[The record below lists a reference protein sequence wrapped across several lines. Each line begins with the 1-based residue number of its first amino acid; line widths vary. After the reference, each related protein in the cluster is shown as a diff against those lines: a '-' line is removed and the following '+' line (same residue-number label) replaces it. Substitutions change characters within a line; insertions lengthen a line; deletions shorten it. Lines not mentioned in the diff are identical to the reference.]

1 VNGEARSAEAR
12 LLTVRG
18 LTKRFP
24 GILALDSVDFDLAG
38 GEVHSLLGENGAGKS
53 TLVKCVTGAHAPDEG
68 TIAIDG
74 RPVRFRN
81 TADAAAGGIGAV
93 YQELA
98 LVPQLSV
105 ARNLLLGREPLSCS
119 RIGRALKV
127 VNRGRLNVEARRALD
142 MFGLT
147 DYVDRPVGTLGIAR
161 GQLTEIARAVSS
173 GARILLLDEPTSS
186 LTPAERDKLFE
197 HLRRLT
203 GTGVGII
210 YVSHRLEEILTIAD
224 RCTIL
229 RDGRRVATLGSH
241 ELSAERMIEH
251 MTGNPAGWSAEE
263 EAIRGGDTER
273 EVVLEVRRLTR
284 RPAFQDISFQVHE
297 GEIVG
302 LAGLV
307 GAGRTEV
314 LRAIFGADARDT
326 GELLVDRRPASI
338 SSPADAIAA
347 GLALVTEDRHLTGI
361 VPRGSVAANIGIAGL
376 NAKAGPTNLR
386 RRFGLFS
393 RTGMTAYAEGWIA
406 ELGIRAKSPSQ
417 EMRYLSGGN
426 QQKVILARWLAVA
439 PRVLLLDDPTRGV
452 AVTGRHDIHNLV
464 RALAARG
471 VGVVLASSDLPEL
484 LVLSHR
490 VLVLRNGRLVAEME
504 RSQANESQIARYAA
518 VG

>member
-1 VNGEARSAEAR
+1 MSSAEPQ
-12 LLTVRG
+12 LLTVKG

-24 GILALDSVDFDLAG
+24 GVLALDSVEFDLAG
-38 GEVHSLLGENGAGKS
+38 GEIHALLGENGAGKS

-68 TIAIDG
+68 TMKIDG

-81 TADAAAGGIGAV
+81 TGDAAAGGIGAV

-105 ARNLLLGREPLSCS
+105 ARNLLLGREPLSSS

-127 VNRGRLNVEARRALD
+127 VNRRRLNVEARSALD

-161 GQLTEIARAVSS
+161 AQLIEIARAVSS

-186 LTPAERDKLFE
+186 LTPAEREKLFE

-210 YVSHRLEEILTIAD
+210 YVSHRLEEIVAIAD

-229 RDGRRVATLGSH
+229 RDGKRVATLASH

-251 MTGNPAGWSAEE
+251 MTGNPAGWST
-263 EAIRGGDTER
+263 EAIPGGDTER
-273 EVVLEVRRLTR
+273 EIVLEVRRLTR
-284 RPAFQDISFQVHE
+284 LPAFRDISFQVHA

-326 GELLVDRRPASI
+326 GELLVDGRPASI
-338 SSPADAIAA
+338 SSPTDAIAA

-361 VPRGSVAANIGIAGL
+361 VPRASVAANIGIAGL
-376 NAKAGPTNLR
+376 NANAGPKDLR
-386 RRFGLFS
+386 RPFGLFS
-393 RTGMTAYAEGWIA
+393 PKGMTAHAERWIA

-464 RALAARG
+464 RRLAARG
-471 VGVVLASSDLPEL
+471 VGVILVSSDLPEL
-484 LVLSHR
+484 LALSDR

-504 RSQANESQIARYAA
+504 RSQANESRIARYAA